1 MRIIA
6 GLAGGIP
13 IQVPKT
19 TTRPTTDR
27 VRESL
32 FSTLGTM
39 VEDARVL
46 DLFAGSGSL
55 GIESLSRGARSAIFV
70 EQSRQACRIIQANL
84 EKTDLADRATVV
96 NSETSRFL
104 DRPRP
109 ETTFDLVFA
118 DPPYARN
125 RELEETLNRF
135 FLHDQLPALLSPE
148 GLLVLETSSRSV
160 APQSEP
166 FARVSEKTYG
176 ETRLT
181 YYRLN
186 TDQDPS

>member
-46 DLFAGSGSL
+46 DLYAGSGSL
-55 GIESLSRGARSAIFV
+55 GIESLSRGAGSAVFV
-70 EQSRQACRIIQANL
+70 DESRQACRIIQANL
-84 EKTDLADRATVV
+84 EKTDLADKATVV
-96 NSETSRFL
+96 ASETCRFL

-109 ETTFDLVFA
+109 EASFDLVFA

-125 RELEETLNRF
+125 RELEEALTRF
-135 FLHDQLPALLSPE
+135 FHHDQLPALLSPE
-148 GLLVLETSSRSV
+148 GLLVLETSSRS
-160 APQSEP
+160 APLQCDQ

-186 TDQDPS
+186 TDPD